1 MVVLTLNEEIN
12 VADCIRSL
20 AGCDDVH
27 VLDSGSTDRTR
38 EIAAGLGAGVH
49 VNRFESFGKQRNSAI
64 DHIPLRHDWVLHLD
78 ADERLTPEGLA
89 ELRQV
94 VASAPP
100 HAGWYL
106 PSKLVFMGRWL
117 KRAGGYPTYQMRFF
131 HKGRMR
137 FMDYGHGQRE
147 LTQGEIGTLREP
159 YLHLAFSKGLDDWL
173 AKHNRYSTQ
182 EAAQAIEVCRQPI
195 PWGDLASRDGL
206 RRRRALKALAYRLP
220 FRSWI
225 RWWWMALVKGG
236 ILEGRAGLTY
246 VSLVTT
252 YERMTAIKIAWMKAE
267 RPGAAPGA

>member
-1 MVVLTLNEEIN
+1 MVILTLNEEIN

-49 VNRFESFGKQRNSAI
+49 VNRFESFGKQRNWAI

-147 LTQGEIGTLREP
+147 LTQGRSAP
-159 YLHLAFSKGLDDWL
+159 CA
-173 AKHNRYSTQ
+173 NRTCTWPSARAWTTGWPSTT
-182 EAAQAIEVCRQPI
+182 ATAR
-195 PWGDLASRDGL
+195 RRL
-206 RRRRALKALAYRLP
+206 RRRS
-220 FRSWI
+220 RS
-225 RWWWMALVKGG
+225 
-236 ILEGRAGLTY
+236 AG
-246 VSLVTT
+246 SRSPG
-252 YERMTAIKIAWMKAE
+252 EISPPATAC
-267 RPGAAPGA
+267 GAAGP